1 MKQFNCL
8 VLEDS
13 LSDQLSIELLLN
25 QYSEIKHFIP
35 IPPESFV
42 YEMTY
47 NRYNLVITDIK
58 LPGTVTDIDLLQSI
72 EDPST

>member
-1 MKQFNCL
+1 MLTKENSCM
-8 VLEDS
+8 S
-13 LSDQLSIELLLN
+13 SS
-25 QYSEIKHFIP
+25 KP

-42 YEMTY
+42 YEMTH